1 MTDEEVRR
9 IRRILEGPPVPPPPV
24 DPRQAERFARALGST
39 RRVAA
44 PTPVER
50 ADRAERVERV
60 ERQTREDKAETAGPR
75 DVSSGSTARS
85 SSAGS
90 TATPKPATGAS
101 GQRPLPPV
109 VAVAGPAAQE
119 TAEEDG
125 RFHTSPVVH
134 PPLPT
139 LPVVNWTP
147 LPQGWDAALV
157 DTISL
162 LCRGADPHFHSW
174 TILVPLNPE
183 TLPHTELRLSFSPH
197 RLQLR
202 FSTQSTRSLA
212 LVSAHHDALR
222 SLLRQALPDD
232 RHIDIEIT

>member
-9 IRRILEGPPVPPPPV
+9 IRRIIEGPPVPPPPV
-24 DPRQAERFARALGST
+24 DPRQAERFQRALGST
-39 RRVAA
+39 RRVAVPA
-44 PTPVER
+44 G
-50 ADRAERVERV
+50 ADRTDRTA
-60 ERQTREDKAETAGPR
+60 REEKAEDRRKPETPAAR
-75 DVSSGSTARS
+75 DASP
-85 SSAGS
+85 SAGS
-90 TATPKPATGAS
+90 SRTATAAPTGTAAPAD

-109 VAVAGPAAQE
+109 VAVPGIAARE

-125 RFHTSPVVH
+125 RFTASPVVH

-162 LCRGADPHFHSW
+162 LCRSSDPNFHSW

-212 LVSAHHDALR
+212 LVSAHHEALR
-222 SLLRQALPDD
+222 GLLRQALPDD